1 MIEENLI
8 FAGVCDWAGIV
19 RGKAFLAAD
28 REERLKK
35 GVGLTH
41 SNIMMS
47 CFGPIYTTPFGTL
60 GDLIIRPDP
69 RMRVDVPFEDGTS
82 ERFYLG
88 DIVNTDGSAWEFCP
102 RTFLVRALEKLES
115 LGLQIAT
122 SFEQEFVLT
131 SVEDRPGA
139 TYSLDA
145 FRRQG
150 RFGEMLMTAVRKAG
164 FTPDSFLPEYG
175 QRQYEATIR
184 HETGLRG
191 ADAAVVLREMARAVA
206 WRLGR
211 RAIFAPM
218 LTPAG
223 IGNGTH
229 LHMSLWKDDT
239 PITYDPKM
247 PLGLSKEA
255 VPFFAG
261 VIAHLPAITA
271 FSAPS
276 AASYY
281 RLTPNRW
288 APVCA
293 NIAQQDRGAALRVAP
308 LFPTAGEELAR
319 QFNVEF
325 RVADAASCPYLALGA
340 VIWAGIDGLERKLEL
355 PGQDAQVP
363 LLPQS
368 LDEALLALEQDDGA
382 ARWWSADALSAYLEF
397 KRAEIK
403 ALDGADPTEICA
415 RYAAV
420 Y

>member
-1 MIEENLI
+1 
-8 FAGVCDWAGIV
+8 
-19 RGKAFLAAD
+19 
-28 REERLKK
+28 
-35 GVGLTH
+35 
-41 SNIMMS
+41 
-47 CFGPIYTTPFGTL
+47 
-60 GDLIIRPDP
+60 
-69 RMRVDVPFEDGTS
+69 
-82 ERFYLG
+82 
-88 DIVNTDGSAWEFCP
+88 
-102 RTFLVRALEKLES
+102 
-115 LGLQIAT
+115 
-122 SFEQEFVLT
+122 
-131 SVEDRPGA
+131 
-139 TYSLDA
+139 
-145 FRRQG
+145 
-150 RFGEMLMTAVRKAG
+150 MLMTAVRKAG

-229 LHMSLWKDDT
+229 LHMSLWKDDI

-247 PLGLSKEA
+247 PLGLLKEA

-382 ARWWSADALSAYLEF
+382 TRWWSADALSAYLEF